1 MNTRSII
8 IFALLALFLASFGF
22 VSADESEDAFP
33 VTIEHKFGSTT
44 ITEEPQRIV
53 SIGFTEQDPLLALGV
68 TPVAV
73 RYWYGDPENAIF
85 PWAID
90 ESGGVQPQAL
100 NMPYGNLNYEAILA
114 LAPDL
119 ISAVDSGITQEE
131 YEFLS
136 QIAPTLAQYDTYV
149 DFGMP
154 WQETTRLIGKALGRS
169 EQAEAAIGAVES
181 SLTQARNRYP
191 QFQGA
196 TVSVAYK
203 TAETYGYYTGQ
214 DGRGRFFTDLGFV
227 VPAEQNELAGDSF
240 YYYLSEERIDILDT
254 DLLVFLALQFYEG
267 GSDAAREVIS
277 ADALLSKLDVVQ
289 DDRVFFVS
297 DEYDD
302 ALQFSTVLSLQYL
315 LENMAP
321 EIARLIP
328 LECDSGLRAVVD
340 AVGVTVCVPD
350 APQRVVA
357 LQEGDID
364 GLLALDVEPI
374 GATNGRGQ
382 MTPPRY
388 LDERLPEDT
397 VSVGAFFRPNLEVIL
412 SLQPDLILFAGYS
425 NPDVLAQLNAIA
437 PVYNTATFDEDWRA
451 QFARVG
457 EALNMGAEADAVLAD
472 YDQRVATLG
481 ANLGAAGD
489 EMFIVG
495 RWTAE
500 GPQIMAPTTFSSRI
514 LIDVGLQPPLEIP
527 ELQQGHPHSAPLSL
541 ESVGII
547 DVDWAFLGTLQGQG
561 DAVEALDELLENPLF
576 QSLQVVQNDRVVVI
590 DGSLWTSVGGP
601 LAAMAVLDDVEA
613 SVLAGE

>member
-1 MNTRSII
+1 MKFRSILV
-8 IFALLALFLASFGF
+8 FTLLVLVWMSTVPVA
-22 VSADESEDAFP
+22 ADEDQSAFP

-44 ITEEPQRIV
+44 ISEEPQRVV
-53 SIGFTEQDPLLALGV
+53 SIGFTEQDPLLAVGV

-73 RYWYGDPENAIF
+73 RYWYGDAENAIF

-90 ESGGVQPQAL
+90 ESEGVQPQVL
-100 NMPYGNLNYEAILA
+100 NMPYGNLNYEAILP
-114 LAPDL
+114 LATDL

-131 YEFLS
+131 YDNLT
-136 QIAPTLAQYDTYV
+136 QIAPTIAQYDTYV

-154 WQETTRLIGKALGRS
+154 WQKTTRLIGTAVGRS
-169 EQAEAAIGAVES
+169 EQAEAAISAVES
-181 SLTQARNRYP
+181 SLTQVRNRYP

-227 VPAEQNELAGDSF
+227 VPDEQNELAGDSF
-240 YYYLSEERIDILDT
+240 YYYHREERVDVLDT

-267 GSDAAREVIS
+267 GSDVAREVIS
-277 ADALLSKLDVVQ
+277 TDPLLSQLEVVQ

-302 ALQFSTVLSLQYL
+302 ALQFSTVLSLEFL
-315 LENMAP
+315 LSNMAP
-321 EIARLIP
+321 EIARLMP
-328 LECDSGLRAVVD
+328 LECDADMRGVVD

-364 GLLALDVEPI
+364 GLLALGVEPI

-388 LDERLPEDT
+388 LDEHLPEYT

-412 SLQPDLILFAGYS
+412 GLQPDLILFAGYS
-425 NPDVLAQLNAIA
+425 NPDVLAQLNAVA
-437 PVYNTATFDEDWRA
+437 PVYNTATFAEDWRT
-451 QFARVG
+451 QFLRVS
-457 EALNMGAEADAVLAD
+457 AAMNMGAETDAFLAD
-472 YDQRVATLG
+472 YDARVAALG
-481 ANLGAAGD
+481 ANLGDAGD

-500 GPQIMAPTTFSSRI
+500 GPQIMAPSTFSSRI
-514 LIDVGLQPPLEIP
+514 LIDVGMQPPDEIP

-547 DVDWAFLGTLQGQG
+547 DVD
-561 DAVEALDELLENPLF
+561 
-576 QSLQVVQNDRVVVI
+576 
-590 DGSLWTSVGGP
+590 
-601 LAAMAVLDDVEA
+601 
-613 SVLAGE
+613 

>member
-1 MNTRSII
+1 MNLRTMLVISLIVLLWTAI
-8 IFALLALFLASFGF
+8 APALGQ
-22 VSADESEDAFP
+22 ESEPAFP
-33 VTIEHKFGSTT
+33 VTIEHKFGSTV
-44 ITEEPQRIV
+44 IAEEPQRVV
-53 SIGFTEQDPLLALGV
+53 SIGFTEQDPLLAVGI
-68 TPVAV
+68 TPIAV
-73 RYWYGDPENAIF
+73 RYWYGDPDKAIF

-90 ESGGVQPQAL
+90 ESEGVQPQVL

-131 YEFLS
+131 YDNLS
-136 QIAPTLAQYDTYV
+136 QVAPTIAQYDTYV

-154 WQETTRLIGKALGRS
+154 WQETTRLIGKAVGRS
-169 EQAEAAIGAVES
+169 EQAEVAIAEVEA
-181 SLTQARNRYP
+181 SLATVRDEYP

-227 VPAEQNELAGDSF
+227 VPDEQNELAGDSF
-240 YYYLSEERIDILDT
+240 YYYLSEERVDVLDT

-267 GSDAAREVIS
+267 GSQVAREVIDS
-277 ADALLSKLDVVQ
+277 DPLLTQLNAVIE
-289 DDRVFFVS
+289 DRVFFVA

-302 ALQFSTVLSLQYL
+302 ALQFSTVLSLQFL
-315 LENMAP
+315 LDNMLP
-321 EIARLIP
+321 EIAEVLP
-328 LECDSGLRAVVD
+328 LECDSGRRVVD
-340 AVGVTVCVPD
+340 AVGATVCVPEE
-350 APQRVVA
+350 PQRVVA

-364 GLLALDVEPI
+364 GLLALGVEPI

-388 LDERLPEDT
+388 LNAQLPEDA

-412 SLQPDLILFAGYS
+412 ELQPDLILFAGFS
-425 NPDVLAQLNAIA
+425 DPDVLAQLNAIA
-437 PVYNTATFDEDWRA
+437 PVYNTATFAEDWRA
-451 QFARVG
+451 QFLRVG
-457 EALNMGAEADAVLAD
+457 DVMNMQAEASAFLAA
-472 YDQRVATLG
+472 YDERVAELA
-481 ANLGAAGD
+481 ANLGNASD

-500 GPQIMAPTTFSSRI
+500 GPQIMAPSTFSSRI
-514 LIDVGLQPPLEIP
+514 LIDAGMQPPAVIP

-541 ESVGII
+541 EAIGII
-547 DVDWAFLGTLQGQG
+547 NVDWAFLGTLQGQG
-561 DAVEALDELLENPLF
+561 DAVEALSEVLENPLF

-601 LAAMAVLDDVEA
+601 LAAMAVLDDIEA
-613 SVLAGE
+613 SVQASE